1 MGEGGGMANGAG
13 REDRWTEDKGYAA
26 KMNVCCCNGK
36 FLLIAVLYTIP
47 YYGHCCAI
55 IDV

>member
-1 MGEGGGMANGAG
+1 MANGAG